1 MRPANW
7 PHSSTDSPDSYRGKF
22 PLCSTFHQF
31 SWMFYVYVI
40 ESELDRSFYI
50 GKTSDIEN
58 RLEFHNSVELNKGIT
73 KRKIPWVY
81 YFILEVPDARI
92 AGAIENHIKRMK
104 SRRYIENL
112 SKYPEIGKKLLE
124 KYS

>member
-1 MRPANW
+1 M
-7 PHSSTDSPDSYRGKF
+7 H
-22 PLCSTFHQF
+22 
-31 SWMFYVYVI
+31 YVYVI
-40 ESELDRSFYI
+40 ESELDGSFYI
-50 GKTSDIEN
+50 GKTSAIEN

-73 KRKIPWVY
+73 KRKIPWIY
-81 YFILEVPDARI
+81 YFVMEVPNARI

-112 SKYPEIGKKLLE
+112 RKYPEIGQKLLE